1 MRKAA
6 YSLVIALMILLASL
20 VVFSQKTDTV
30 RAQVDVKGES
40 VEYTLPFA
48 GVLPDNPLYSLKIV
62 RDNFWLFFTR
72 DNIKK
77 AEVLLLFSDRKTA
90 ATQMLFEKGKW
101 DMGIDTM
108 REAEQNFERMVD
120 MIVLSKNQGVS
131 PDEALVLKMKLSNT
145 KHRQVIEQLLIAAP
159 QGSRK
164 ALEDIMKLNSSL
176 SEKMNTS
183 F

>member
-1 MRKAA
+1 
-6 YSLVIALMILLASL
+6 MILLASL
-20 VVFSQKTDTV
+20 VIFSQKTDTAL
-30 RAQVDVKGES
+30 AQVEMKGET

-48 GVLPDNPLYSLKIV
+48 GLLPDSPLYPLKVV

-90 ATQMLFEKGKW
+90 ASQMLFESGKW
-101 DMGIDTM
+101 EKGVDTM
-108 REAEQNFERMVD
+108 TEAEQNFERMVD
-120 MIVLSKNQGVS
+120 MVVLSKSQGVS
-131 PDEALVLKMKLSNT
+131 PDEGFIQKMKLSNT
-145 KHRQVIEQLLIAAP
+145 KHRQIIEQLLIAAP

-164 ALEDIMKLNSSL
+164 ALEEVMVLNGKL
-176 SEKMNTS
+176 SEKMNES